1 MVNNL
6 VLSTPGNIL
15 SLKGYVR
22 RHVFWLLRKLQKTH
36 MVKIMFEAD
45 HHWVHN
51 CPDIFHSV
59 CRQLAHFGDESSS
72 YTFKLGFENT

>member
-1 MVNNL
+1 
-6 VLSTPGNIL
+6 
-15 SLKGYVR
+15 
-22 RHVFWLLRKLQKTH
+22 

-72 YTFKLGFENT
+72 YTFKLGFEKYIDNSSVKKDISIFLP